1 MILFWRKNKLI
12 DNFAV
17 ILADEVYSQLPPEML
32 GKQNVK
38 KLSRRFDK
46 EIDRII
52 IKFRD
57 FRVMNNLGVYGKAR
71 FHLTF
76 MERLREH
83 GYDNSFVKEINDHL
97 LVSVP

>member
-1 MILFWRKNKLI
+1 
-12 DNFAV
+12 
-17 ILADEVYSQLPPEML
+17 
-32 GKQNVK
+32 
-38 KLSRRFDK
+38 
-46 EIDRII
+46 
-52 IKFRD
+52 
-57 FRVMNNLGVYGKAR
+57 MNNLGVYGKAR